1 MAVLFKIDLAI
12 KWGDLGQ
19 DPAQGK
25 DTNIAID
32 HEVVLETGTVPDV
45 VQEAI
50 HHLATKVL
58 NRTEYLFFST
68 TNY

>member
-1 MAVLFKIDLAI
+1 MAVLFKIDLVI

-25 DTNIAID
+25 DTNTVID
-32 HEVVLETGTVPDV
+32 HEVVLETGTVQDV

-50 HHLATKVL
+50 HHLVTKVL
-58 NRTEYLFFST
+58 NCTEYLFFST